1 MEDKLLESVKNK
13 SYFNKGVE
21 WYCYRYLFCI
31 TERSWLALVVSFLS
45 VCVFL
50 LLLDIYLLFPT
61 ERDLNFV
68 KYINHRDDEFSVIR
82 KLSFYKK
89 ENEHIS
95 VARYLIQK
103 YVELYES
110 RGVAKFPYQTSFIKN
125 NSTHRVYKNFQEK
138 IKNEVSDSPTHKKK
152 VIKTSVMRLSI
163 DQSTVDLVK
172 FAGSATVI
180 FTTEQDKEIQNQIIK
195 IDFTLSNIRT
205 TMRSITPFKFVVNDY
220 KVK

>member
-1 MEDKLLESVKNK
+1 MEDKLFESVKSKN
-13 SYFNKGVE
+13 YFNKGVE

-31 TERSWLALVVSFLS
+31 TERSWLALIVSFLS

-89 ENEHIS
+89 ENEHVS

-110 RGVAKFPYQTSFIKN
+110 RGVAKFSYQTSFIKN

-138 IKNEVSDSPTHKKK
+138 IKNEVSDLSTHKKK
-152 VIKTSVMRLSI
+152 VIKTSVMKLSI
-163 DQSTVDLVK
+163 DQSTIDLVK
-172 FAGSATVI
+172 FTGSATVI
-180 FTTEQDKEIQNQIIK
+180 FTTEQDKEIHNQIIK

-205 TMRSITPFKFVVNDY
+205 TMRGVTPFKFVVTDY